1 MKKSLHPMILPVLS
15 LIILLNSCT
24 TAKNTG
30 SDTRV
35 DTDRVKENNNSC
47 FVQKNDGVIL
57 NFSSLKLVN
66 TVFNDPYLLADSK
79 TRIYPK
85 EIKAYQDKDYYFVS
99 QNGFINAR
107 KSYVSTEALPGF
119 AVKLV
124 SGKLNV
130 YRKKFYNGTNAAD
143 EFYLQSGEQGQI
155 VRYSPKIMKE
165 LLKDNT
171 EAASYFNSRS
181 KNISLS
187 QRILSTA
194 ALVNNDRG
202 VTKN

>member
-1 MKKSLHPMILPVLS
+1 MKKALHPLILPVLS
-15 LIILLNSCT
+15 LIILLNSCS
-24 TAKNTG
+24 TAKNTV
-30 SDTRV
+30 SDARV

-66 TVFNDPYLLADSK
+66 TVFNDPYLLADNK

-85 EIKAYQDKDYYFVS
+85 DIKAYQDKDYYVVS
-99 QNGFINAR
+99 QKGFVNAR

-143 EFYLQSGEQGQI
+143 EFYLQLGELGQI
-155 VRYSPKIMKE
+155 VRYSPKVMKE
-165 LLKDNT
+165 ILKDNT
-171 EAASYFNSRS
+171 EATSYFNSRS

-194 ALVNNDRG
+194 ALLNNDRG